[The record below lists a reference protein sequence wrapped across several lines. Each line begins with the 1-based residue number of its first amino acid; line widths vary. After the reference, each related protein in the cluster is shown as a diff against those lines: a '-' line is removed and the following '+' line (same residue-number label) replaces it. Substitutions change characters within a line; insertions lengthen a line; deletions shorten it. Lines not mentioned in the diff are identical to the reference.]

1 MLKLLLLSVLSVV
14 CLPLQTVYAATDVP
28 ASTAPLMSPVNN
40 IVNINSATAEELAT
54 TLSGIGLKKA
64 QALVNYRKEHGP
76 FTQIEDV
83 TAVKGIGMSLV
94 ERNRSRIAL

>member
-1 MLKLLLLSVLSVV
+1 MFKLLLLSVLSIL
-14 CLPLQTVYAATDVP
+14 CLPLQTAYAATDEP
-28 ASTAPLMSPVNN
+28 ASAALLESPVNT
-40 IVNINSATAEELAT
+40 VNINSATAEELAT

-64 QALVNYRKEHGP
+64 QALVNYREEHGP

>member
-14 CLPLQTVYAATDVP
+14 CLPLQTVYAATGEP
-28 ASTAPLMSPVNN
+28 ASVTPLESQAN

-54 TLSGIGLKKA
+54 VLSGIGLKKA
-64 QALVNYRKEHGP
+64 QALVNYREEHGP
-76 FTQIEDV
+76 FAQVEDV

-94 ERNRSRIAL
+94 ERNRSRISL

>member
-1 MLKLLLLSVLSVV
+1 
-14 CLPLQTVYAATDVP
+14 
-28 ASTAPLMSPVNN
+28 MSPVNN
-40 IVNINSATAEELAT
+40 IVNINGATAEELAT